1 VKTFSKAQPFIF
13 LTGLES
19 SLLKLIY
26 TAMAGTDHS
35 TAIIYQQVII
45 GFRLNWLILKEI
57 SGLKKGIL
65 V

>member
-26 TAMAGTDHS
+26 TAMAGTERS
-35 TAIIYQQVII
+35 TEIIYPQQII
-45 GFRLNWLILKEI
+45 GFRLNWLTLKEI
-57 SGLKKGIL
+57 PGLKKGIL